1 MARYEKEGENS
12 VAIKK
17 NRMILIVIAVV
28 AILIAFAIGMLIG
41 VFGVNRSDKKDA
53 DQEDKTKTGDEKSQR
68 RAELE
73 KQQKEMMNF
82 HEKFQSTVN
91 SEQLEEHL
99 K

>member
-12 VAIKK
+12 GAMEK
-17 NRMILIVIAVV
+17 NRRILIVIAVV
-28 AILIAFAIGMLIG
+28 AILLAFAIGMLIG
-41 VFGVNRSDKKDA
+41 VFGVNRSDKNDA
-53 DQEDKTKTGDEKSQR
+53 DQEDKTKPGDEKSQR

-82 HEKFQSTVN
+82 HEKFQSTVD

>member
-12 VAIKK
+12 GAIEK
-17 NRMILIVIAVV
+17 NRRILIVIAVV

-53 DQEDKTKTGDEKSQR
+53 DQEDKTGDEKSQR

-82 HEKFQSTVN
+82 HEKFQSTVD

>member
-1 MARYEKEGENS
+1 MARYENSGENS
-12 VAIKK
+12 GAIKK
-17 NRMILIVIAVV
+17 NRRILIVIAVV

-53 DQEDKTKTGDEKSQR
+53 DQEDKTKPGDEKSQR

>member
-12 VAIKK
+12 GAIGK
-17 NRMILIVIAVV
+17 NRRILIVIAVV
-28 AILIAFAIGMLIG
+28 AILLAFAIGMLIG

-53 DQEDKTKTGDEKSQR
+53 DQEDKTKTVDEKSQR

-82 HEKFQSTVN
+82 HEKFKSTVD

>member
-12 VAIKK
+12 GAIGK
-17 NRMILIVIAVV
+17 NRRILIVIAVV

-41 VFGVNRSDKKDA
+41 VFGVNSSDKKDA
-53 DQEDKTKTGDEKSQR
+53 DQEDKTKPGDEKSQR

-82 HEKFQSTVN
+82 HEKFQSTVD